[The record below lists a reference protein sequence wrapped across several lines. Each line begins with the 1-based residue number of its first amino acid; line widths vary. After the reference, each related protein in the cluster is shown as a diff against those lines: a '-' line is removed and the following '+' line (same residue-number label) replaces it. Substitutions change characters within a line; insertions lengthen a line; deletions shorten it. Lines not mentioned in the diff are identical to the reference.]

1 MRTNKFFAIFAF
13 LWFASFFGII
23 VIFVPR
29 IDLSIIILIGL
40 ALVGYDLWDQ
50 LFRRR

>member
-13 LWFASFFGII
+13 LSFASFFGII
-23 VIFVPR
+23 MIFVPR
-29 IDLSIIILIGL
+29 VDLSIIILIGL
-40 ALVGYDLWDQ
+40 ALVAYDLWDQ